1 MSVVA
6 GIIRKDHPTGAG
18 GTQRRMKIPRKIV
31 MTHSPAGAP
40 QHDARARRRR
50 APPPRQTRGENSM
63 LHPRESDP
71 PSPLGRLD
79 RLRRG
84 EEGHRGNT
92 KDSVKMLDTY
102 PVYDKLDCPYKA
114 KSNNILAEMG
124 REIVCRNCL
133 VLDAATHLTTKRLL
147 QEGWHWTEIYVPNAC
162 DDAFKALRSSRNCRA
177 YKLPLSDFVRECSQK
192 NWVPGGFGLVYL
204 DYCSTLDGGRS
215 RFNTSPRYDIQE
227 LFRLKLLSPHG
238 CVVAVTLCK
247 PKEDETHENQFC
259 KLRHHITAMCLKYD
273 MSIVFHEENN
283 SYANWRTEFY
293 TVGKEKPMKRFFRMT
308 EESAKDAALR
318 AAQRRRLQEQQQQQ
332 RTVAT
337 SSPHPQTRS
346 SARPVGFDFK
356 MMTCSKRE
364 VIVLDDDVIVLE
376 DDDDDDDA
384 NFNDNGGVDDE
395 GKLLSSSSGGH
406 SDDPNSKYDRV
417 IDERRLFL
425 SSLEGHSDDM
435 NPMDDRDIDEGRLF
449 SSSSEGHSRGGS
461 NARTAVES
469 VAASNA
475 VEKQG
480 WGEVLKSYLTCA
492 LS

>member
-1 MSVVA
+1 
-6 GIIRKDHPTGAG
+6 
-18 GTQRRMKIPRKIV
+18 

-215 RFNTSPRYDIQE
+215 RFNTSPRYDIHE
-227 LFRLKLLSPHG
+227 LFHRKLLSPQG

-247 PKEDETHENQFC
+247 PKDDETHEPQFC
-259 KLRHHITAMCLKYD
+259 ELRHHITAMCLKYD
-273 MSIVFHEENN
+273 MSVVFHNENN
-283 SYANWRTEFY
+283 SYTNWRTEFY
-293 TVGKEKPMKRFFRMT
+293 TVGKVAPMKRFFRMT
-308 EESAKDAALR
+308 KDY
-318 AAQRRRLQEQQQQQ
+318 
-332 RTVAT
+332 AT
-337 SSPHPQTRS
+337 TNP
-346 SARPVGFDFK
+346 
-356 MMTCSKRE
+356 KRE